1 MTVEV
6 DIVIPTLNAG
16 STLGRTLAA
25 LPDHPALTFSTT
37 VCDGGSDDN
46 TVAIARQAGATVVT
60 APAGRGGQLAT
71 GAAAGDAPWLLFLHA
86 DTRLD
91 VGAGETIARFVSS
104 PDHADRAGY
113 FRLRFDTVEPAA
125 RRVERLAAWRC
136 RVLAL
141 PYGDQGLLISRAHYE
156 RLGGFSVLPLMEDVD
171 FVRRI
176 GRSNLV
182 ALNANAVTSA
192 TRYQRDGWLLRP
204 LRNLTC
210 LSLYLAGVPPQTL
223 RRLYGR

>member
-1 MTVEV
+1 MTIAV

-25 LPDHPALTFSTT
+25 LPDHPDLTFSTT
-37 VCDGGSDDN
+37 VCDGGSDDE
-46 TVAIARQAGATVVT
+46 TIAIARQAGASVVT

-91 VGAGETIARFVSS
+91 VGAGDIIARFVSS
-104 PDHADRAGY
+104 TDHSDRAGY
-113 FRLRFDTVEPAA
+113 FRLRFDADEPAA
-125 RRVERLAAWRC
+125 RRVEKLVTWRC

-141 PYGDQGLLISRAHYE
+141 PYGDQGLLISRPHYK
-156 RLGGFSVLPLMEDVD
+156 RLGGFSALPLMEDVD

-176 GRSNLV
+176 GQKNLV
-182 ALNANAVTSA
+182 LLDADAVTSA
-192 TRYQRDGWLLRP
+192 ARYRRDGWLARP

-210 LSLYLAGVPPQTL
+210 LSLYFAGVSPQTL
-223 RRLYGR
+223 QRFYG